1 MTAYQCM
8 VMRHVLVEV
17 GMLAQKTTGHFLY
30 LITSEETVNK
40 KITCVSD
47 HSNNLL

>member
-1 MTAYQCM
+1 MHGHAACPC
-8 VMRHVLVEV
+8 RGRDACSEDN
-17 GMLAQKTTGHFLY
+17 GHFLY